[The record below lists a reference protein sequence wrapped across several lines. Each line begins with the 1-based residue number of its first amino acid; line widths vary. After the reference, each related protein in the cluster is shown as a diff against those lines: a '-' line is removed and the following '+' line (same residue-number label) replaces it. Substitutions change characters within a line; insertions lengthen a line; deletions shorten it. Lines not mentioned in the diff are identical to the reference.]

1 MANKARRIIMALVK
15 AQFAPG
21 IDKQTTTYGAE
32 GRWIDSKNVRFRTGL
47 PEKIGGWE
55 KVVTNKKIA
64 GVVRASTAWVSLS
77 GVRHLALGTD
87 RKLYVYVE
95 GVFYDITP
103 IRLEAALTG
112 PFAMTSGSPIVTVTH
127 NNHGAG
133 LGDFVTFDSFST
145 AQGLDMNN
153 EFEVTEVVD
162 TNNYKVTHTSNA
174 SGTASSQGGTGNA
187 KYQITVG
194 TARSTFGFGWG
205 TGVWN
210 AGTWNTP
217 RTTSSVTLEA
227 TYWSLDTFG
236 EDLLAIRSNDALY
249 RWDLSGGTGT
259 RAQKI
264 SQAPGTNRALLVSS
278 PDRHIFLFGTETT
291 IGNGGTQ
298 DNLFLRFS
306 SQEDFNTWAPANTN
320 SAGSFRIQDGSK
332 IVAAKRSRG
341 SILVWTD
348 TALHALNNIGPPF
361 IFGLNQIGANCGA
374 ISANCVADVNGVTFW
389 MSQTAFYQF
398 DGAIKKLD
406 CTVQDFV
413 FDDINATAN
422 GQVSIGVNTDFNEVT
437 WFYASEG
444 SNSLDRSVTYN
455 YLENVWFTNSGFVRT
470 SWVDRGVYPE
480 PYGTLYDSTSV
491 PNNNTILGVTA
502 GCTTLYRHET
512 GSNDDGSAMDC
523 QITSGDFDIEEGDEV
538 FLCSRVIPD
547 FKDQV
552 GTTDIKIEF
561 ANYPASTNT
570 RSFTS
575 TTSPTTKFFSVR
587 GRGRQ
592 ANVKV
597 SSDAVDSNW
606 RFGTVRLDIRPDG
619 AR

>member
-1 MANKARRIIMALVK
+1 MALVK
-15 AQFAPG
+15 ATFAPG
-21 IDKQTTTYGAE
+21 IDKQITTYGAE
-32 GRWIDSKNVRFRTGL
+32 GRWVDSKNVRFRTGL

-55 KVVTNKKIA
+55 KVIIPTVIGA
-64 GVVRASTAWVSLS
+64 VRASLAWVSNA

-87 RKLYVYVE
+87 RKLYIYSE
-95 GVFYDITP
+95 GLVVDITP

-112 PFAMTSGSPIVTVTH
+112 PFAMTSGSPTVTVTH
-127 NNHGAG
+127 SSHGAG
-133 LGDFVTFDSFST
+133 VGDFVTFDSFST

-153 EFEVTEVVD
+153 EFEITEIVD
-162 TNNYKVTHTSNA
+162 GNTYKVTHTSNA
-174 SGTASSQGGTGNA
+174 SGTASSQGGSGNA

-194 TARSTFGFGWG
+194 TDRSAFGFGWG
-205 TGVWN
+205 TGTWN

-217 RTTSSVTLEA
+217 RSTSSIQLEA
-227 TYWSLDTFG
+227 TYWNLDTFG
-236 EDLLAIRSNDALY
+236 EDLLAIRNNDALY

-259 RAQKI
+259 RAQKV
-264 SQAPGTNRALLVSS
+264 SQAPTANRVLLVSS

-291 IGNGGTQ
+291 IGSPTTQ
-298 DNLFLRFS
+298 DDLFLRFS
-306 SQEDFNTWAPANTN
+306 SQEDFNTWTPLSTNT
-320 SAGSFRIQDGSK
+320 AGSFRIQDGSK
-332 IVAAKRSRG
+332 VVAAKRSRG

-361 IFGLNQIGANCGA
+361 IFGLNQIGSNCGA
-374 ISANCVADVNGVTFW
+374 VSANAVADVNGVTFW

-422 GQVSIGVNTDFNEVT
+422 GQISIAINTDFNEVT
-437 WFYASEG
+437 WFYATKN
-444 SNSLDRSVTYN
+444 SNFLDASVTYN
-455 YLENVWFTNSGFVRT
+455 YLENVWYTNNGFTRT
-470 SWVDRGVYPE
+470 SWVDRGVYAL
-480 PYGTLYDSTSV
+480 PYATSYSSTATATNIPV
-491 PNNNTILGVTA
+491 PLGLTGGA
-502 GCTTLYRHET
+502 TTLFRHES
-512 GSNDDGSAMDC
+512 GVNDDGVAMDC
-523 QITSGDFDIEEGDEV
+523 QITSGDFDIKEGDEV

-552 GTTDIKIEF
+552 GNTEIRVEF

-575 TTSPTTKFFSVR
+575 TTSSSTKFFSTR

-597 SSDAVDSNW
+597 SSDTIDANW
-606 RFGTVRLDIRPDG
+606 RFGTLRLDVKPDG
-619 AR
+619 TR

>member
-1 MANKARRIIMALVK
+1 MPLIK

-32 GRWIDSKNVRFRTGL
+32 GRWIDAKNVRFRSGL
-47 PEKIGGWE
+47 PEKVGGWS
-55 KVVTNKKIA
+55 KVVTGKKIA
-64 GVVRASTAWVSLS
+64 GVVRASTAWVSLA

-127 NNHGAG
+127 NSHGAAQ
-133 LGDFVTFDSFST
+133 GDFVTFDSFST

-162 TNNYKVTHTSNA
+162 GNSYKVTHTSNA
-174 SGTASSQGGTGNA
+174 SGTASSQGGSGNA
-187 KYQITVG
+187 KYQITTG
-194 TARSTFGFGWG
+194 TNVSSFGFGWG
-205 TGVWN
+205 TGTWN
-210 AGTWNTP
+210 ASTWNTP
-217 RTTSSVTLEA
+217 RSTSAIELEA
-227 TYWSLDTFG
+227 TYWNLDTFG
-236 EDLLAIRSNDALY
+236 EDLLAIRNDDALY
-249 RWDLSGGTGT
+249 RWDLSNGTNN
-259 RAQKI
+259 RAVKI
-264 SQAPGTNRALLVSS
+264 SQAPGTNRLVLVSS
-278 PDRHIFLFGTETT
+278 PDRHVLLFGTETT
-291 IGNGGTQ
+291 IGNGTTQ
-298 DNLFLRFS
+298 DDLFLRFS
-306 SQEDFNTWAPANTN
+306 SQEDFNTWTPLSTNT
-320 SAGSFRIQDGSK
+320 SGSFRIQDGSK
-332 IVAAKRSRG
+332 IVAAVRSRG

-374 ISANCVADVNGVTFW
+374 ISPNSVADVNGVTFW

-413 FDDINATAN
+413 FDDINSTAN
-422 GQVSIGVNTDFNEVT
+422 GQVSIAVNTDFNEVT
-437 WFYASEG
+437 WFYASA
-444 SNSLDRSVTYN
+444 SSDFLNRSVTYN
-455 YLENVWFTNSGFVRT
+455 YLEGVWYTNSGFVRS
-470 SWVDRGVYPE
+470 SWVDRGVYPL
-480 PYGTLYDSTSV
+480 PYATYYDATSI
-491 PNNNTILGVTA
+491 PNNETILGVTA
-502 GCTTLYRHET
+502 GCTTLYRHED
-512 GSNDDGSAMDC
+512 GFNDDGAAMDC

-547 FKDQV
+547 FKNQT
-552 GTTDIKIEF
+552 GNTDIKIEF

-570 RSFTS
+570 RSFTG
-575 TTSPTTKFFSVR
+575 TTSATTKFFSTR

-592 ANVKV
+592 ANIKV
-597 SSDAVDSNW
+597 SSNAVDSNW

-619 AR
+619 TR

>member
-1 MANKARRIIMALVK
+1 MPLIK

-32 GRWIDSKNVRFRTGL
+32 GRWIDAKNVRFRSGL
-47 PEKIGGWE
+47 PEKVGGWS
-55 KVVTNKKIA
+55 KVVTGKKIA
-64 GVVRASTAWVSLS
+64 GVVRASTAWVSLA

-127 NNHGAG
+127 NSHGAAQ
-133 LGDFVTFDSFST
+133 GDFVTFDSFST

-162 TNNYKVTHTSNA
+162 GNTYKVTHTSNA
-174 SGTASSQGGTGNA
+174 SGTQPSQGGSGNA
-187 KYQITVG
+187 KYQITTG
-194 TARSTFGFGWG
+194 TNVSSFGFGWG
-205 TGVWN
+205 TGTWN
-210 AGTWNTP
+210 ASTWNTP
-217 RTTSSVTLEA
+217 RSTSAIELEA
-227 TYWSLDTFG
+227 TYWNLDTFG
-236 EDLLAIRSNDALY
+236 EDLLAIRNDDALY
-249 RWDLSGGTGT
+249 RWDLSNGTNN
-259 RAQKI
+259 RAVKI
-264 SQAPGTNRALLVSS
+264 SQAPGTNRLVLVSS
-278 PDRHIFLFGTETT
+278 PDRHVFLFGTETT
-291 IGNGGTQ
+291 IGNGTTQ
-298 DNLFLRFS
+298 DDLFLRFS
-306 SQEDFNTWAPANTN
+306 SQEDFNTWTPLSTNT
-320 SAGSFRIQDGSK
+320 SGSFRIQDGSK
-332 IVAAKRSRG
+332 IVAAVRSRG

-374 ISANCVADVNGVTFW
+374 ISPNSVADVNGVTFW

-413 FDDINATAN
+413 FDDINSTAN
-422 GQVSIGVNTDFNEVT
+422 GQVSIAVNTDFNEVT
-437 WFYASEG
+437 WFYASA
-444 SNSLDRSVTYN
+444 SSDFLNRSVTYN
-455 YLENVWFTNSGFVRT
+455 YLEGVWYTNSGFVRS
-470 SWVDRGVYPE
+470 SWVDRGVYPL
-480 PYGTLYDSTSV
+480 PYATYYDATSI
-491 PNNNTILGVTA
+491 PNNETILGVTA
-502 GCTTLYRHET
+502 GCTTLYRHED
-512 GSNDDGSAMDC
+512 GFNDDGAAMDC

-547 FKDQV
+547 FKNQT
-552 GTTDIKIEF
+552 GNTDIKIEF

-570 RSFTS
+570 RSFTG
-575 TTSPTTKFFSVR
+575 TTSATTKFFSTR

-592 ANVKV
+592 ANIKV
-597 SSDAVDSNW
+597 SSNAVDSNW

-619 AR
+619 TR